1 MDIIYTI
8 PYQEVNDKEFEIN
21 IKVLA
26 RIIKEECSNGDYLDY
41 FYNNFGRILLE
52 NFKFPDNGVINEYTY
67 KYIRSELEESL
78 KELLY
83 E

>member
-1 MDIIYTI
+1 MEKIYII
-8 PYQEVNDKEFEIN
+8 PYQEVTDKEFEIN

-26 RIIKEECSNGDYLDY
+26 RIIKEECLDGNYLDY
-41 FYNNFGRILLE
+41 FYHNFGRILLE
-52 NFKFPDNGVINEYTY
+52 NFKFPDNGVITEYTY
-67 KYIRSELEESL
+67 KSIRSELEESL